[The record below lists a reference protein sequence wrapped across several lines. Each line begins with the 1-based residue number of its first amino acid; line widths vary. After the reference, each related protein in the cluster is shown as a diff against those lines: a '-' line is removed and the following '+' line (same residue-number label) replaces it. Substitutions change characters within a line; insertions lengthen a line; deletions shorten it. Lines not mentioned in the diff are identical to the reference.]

1 MPKVNI
7 IFHSVSGGTFRL
19 AEEIGAGVEEIP
31 TCKANLLRIPE
42 PGGAEP
48 VTMPGLR
55 KINHQFSHV
64 PEATVQDL
72 ADCDGLAIGAPNY
85 WGSMSYATKHYLD
98 SAATLWDLGS
108 PDRPVQ
114 SAPNFA
120 GKPVTAFSGGG
131 SGLVSDPPILGL
143 WTAFGC
149 FGMTIVTIGIAAPGV
164 SDPAR
169 VDGGSPLGAQ
179 VFSRRPGLHPSD
191 AECAIARAQG
201 RALGEH
207 TKAWAERSN

>member
-7 IFHSVSGGTFRL
+7 IFHSVSGGTFRM

-31 TCKANLLRIPE
+31 TCEANILRIPE

-48 VTMPGLR
+48 ITMPGLR
-55 KINHQFSHV
+55 QIYHQFSHV

-85 WGSMSYATKHYLD
+85 WGSMSYAAKHFLD
-98 SAATLWDLGS
+98 SAAELWDLGS

-120 GKPVTAFSGGG
+120 GKPATAFTGGG

-143 WTAFGC
+143 WTVFGC
-149 FGMTIVTIGIAAPGV
+149 FGMTIVTIGIAAPAV

-179 VFSRRPGLHPSD
+179 VFSRRPGPHPSD
-191 AECAIARAQG
+191 AELAIASAQG

-207 TKAWAERSN
+207 TRAWAQRSD

>member
-191 AECAIARAQG
+191 AECAIARA
-201 RALGEH
+201 
-207 TKAWAERSN
+207 